1 MHPPKHIRLSARSSS
16 FRLQLSR
23 QRGVPDDR
31 MSKEPLARLLLVH
44 GGQGEIVSGRKK
56 LALSLGSIVLAN
68 PAAPYQLV
76 CDESFDWSLIRFDAA
91 QCRIRKWDI
100 AQTAEF
106 HRVFAGVDYE
116 SSRKRPLLV
125 SVLPRHF
132 DQATALAGEMGRE
145 LSERLPGWSDLA
157 LGHFQHLVI
166 VLCRHAG
173 LANRLS
179 NDASYRAAPA
189 IRRIE
194 SCYGEDIDFRCL
206 AQLCAMSDRTFY
218 RVFKQATGQTVQ
230 SYVKRIRLDHA
241 AEALR
246 MSDGTITE
254 IAMGTGFQDSN
265 YFARAFRKSFG
276 FSPTQYRRR
285 WQE

>member
-1 MHPPKHIRLSARSSS
+1 MPSTHNIRLSVRPSS

-23 QRGVPDDR
+23 LRGAPDDR
-31 MSKEPLARLLLVH
+31 ALKDPLARLLLVH

-56 LALSLGSIVLAN
+56 LALSLGSIVLAT
-68 PAAPYQLV
+68 PTVPHRLV
-76 CDESFDWSLIRFDAA
+76 CDESFDWSLIRFDPA

-106 HRVFAGVDYE
+106 RRVFAGVD
-116 SSRKRPLLV
+116 SDGLRKHPLLV
-125 SVLPRHF
+125 PLLPRHF
-132 DQATALAGEMGRE
+132 DQATALAGELGRE

-173 LANRLS
+173 LAHRLS
-179 NDASYRAAPA
+179 NDAGHRAAPA

-194 SCYGEDIDFRCL
+194 SCYGEEIDCSSL
-206 AQLCAMSDRTFY
+206 AKLCAMSDRTFY

-230 SYVKRIRLDHA
+230 NYIKRIRLDHA

-254 IAMGTGFQDSN
+254 IAIGTGFQDSN
-265 YFARAFRKSFG
+265 YFARAFRSSFG